1 MNFTSH
7 RNKVTVL
14 LCSLLLIG
22 FVCRQALALDPSRD
36 LSQFNRQ
43 LWVTE
48 NGLPQNTVH
57 SIVQTQ
63 NGYIWIS
70 TEEGLARFDGVRF
83 TVFDKQ
89 NTPELK
95 SNDIRVLVADRRGG
109 LWIGTAEGLVRLMDA
124 KFTAFTTQDGLP
136 SNVIDAITEGPD
148 DSLWVATAAGIARF
162 SGNLF
167 SAQPELPGNGVRV
180 LFADRDGAL
189 WIGSSDGLA
198 RCQNGAVDK

>member
-1 MNFTSH
+1 MLPGAISKNPIT
-7 RNKVTVL
+7 RRAACI
-14 LCSLLLIG
+14 LCSLLLLG
-22 FVCRQALALDPSRD
+22 FVCRQALALDPNRD

-43 LWVTE
+43 VWVTE

-63 NGYIWIS
+63 NGYVWIA
-70 TEEGLARFDGVRF
+70 TEEGLARLDGVRL

-95 SNDIRVLVADRRGG
+95 SNDIRVLVSDRQGA

-136 SNVIDAITEGPD
+136 SNVIEAISEGHD
-148 DSLWVATAAGIARF
+148 DSLWIATAAGIARF
-162 SGNLF
+162 SG
-167 SAQPELPGNGVRV
+167 
-180 LFADRDGAL
+180 
-189 WIGSSDGLA
+189 
-198 RCQNGAVDK
+198 

>member
-1 MNFTSH
+1 MLPGAISTNQTTS
-7 RNKVTVL
+7 RTVRI
-14 LCSLLLIG
+14 LCSLLLLG
-22 FVCRQALALDPSRD
+22 FVGGQALALDPSRD

-95 SNDIRVLVADRRGG
+95 SNDIRVLVADRRCGG
-109 LWIGTAEGLVRLMDA
+109 RVWIRQGLVL
-124 KFTAFTTQDGLP
+124 
-136 SNVIDAITEGPD
+136 
-148 DSLWVATAAGIARF
+148 
-162 SGNLF
+162 
-167 SAQPELPGNGVRV
+167 
-180 LFADRDGAL
+180 
-189 WIGSSDGLA
+189 
-198 RCQNGAVDK
+198 

>member
-1 MNFTSH
+1 MNSTSH
-7 RNKVTVL
+7 LNKVTVL

-22 FVCRQALALDPSRD
+22 LVGRQALALDPNRD

-43 LWVTE
+43 VWVTE

-63 NGYIWIS
+63 NGYVWIA

-95 SNDIRVLVADRRGG
+95 SNDIRVLVPDRRGA
-109 LWIGTAEGLVRLMDA
+109 LWIGTAEGLVRLLDA
-124 KFTAFTTQDGLP
+124 KFTAFTTRDGLP
-136 SNVIDAITEGPD
+136 SNIIDALCEDHDGTIF
-148 DSLWVATAAGIARF
+148 VATAAGIVR
-162 SGNLF
+162 LK
-167 SAQPELPGNGVRV
+167 EGV
-180 LFADRDGAL
+180 FAPFA
-189 WIGSSDGLA
+189 
-198 RCQNGAVDK
+198 